1 MSEQKWKLGVDLS
14 EHDSLLDGMPLS
26 ELITTVRCNYS
37 DITPSAVRKALK
49 DALEPRLQD
58 MYFIM
63 ENNMDEII
71 LAAKEGRNGYGK

>member
-1 MSEQKWKLGVDLS
+1 MNEAKWKLGVDLS
-14 EHDSLLDGMPLS
+14 ENDSLLDGMTIS
-26 ELITTVRCNYS
+26 ELITTVRCNCS
-37 DITPSAVRKALK
+37 AITPSAVRKCLK

-71 LAAKEGRNGYGK
+71 LAAKKGSNGYDG